1 MTCTDCQFSYKSRV
15 KESSGR
21 KHRHLKAR
29 LVCGLVC
36 VCECVSFCVQL
47 HVHHL
52 LQEQKQQHP
61 ESAALVPAEGASSSV
76 ATTCHPPACPVES
89 QSIFDGEV
97 NQTQEFPDTFPD
109 TLAYEPPSDPTENE
123 PKKDLSLKFD
133 AAAQA
138 AESAKIPVSDTAVV
152 PATLAISLTGSS
164 PKQDAAVVAN
174 ATQKA
179 SGEQP
184 ASSGSKGKDMVIE
197 IQDSLHGNMVRVEF
211 VSSSCCSQSSQPF
224 YFIVPYSPRLLAFP
238 IHLASQG
245 FSTCIMRT

>member
-1 MTCTDCQFSYKSRV
+1 M
-15 KESSGR
+15 
-21 KHRHLKAR
+21 
-29 LVCGLVC
+29 C

-52 LQEQKQQHP
+52 LQEQQQQRP
-61 ESAALVPAEGASSSV
+61 ESDALVPAQGAPSSV

-89 QSIFDGEV
+89 QPIFDGEV
-97 NQTQEFPDTFPD
+97 NQTQEFPDTFAD
-109 TLAYEPPSDPTENE
+109 TLAYEPPSASTENE
-123 PKKDLSLKFD
+123 PQKDLSLKFD

-138 AESAKIPVSDTAVV
+138 AESAKIPVSDTVVV
-152 PATLAISLTGSS
+152 PATPAITLTGSS

-174 ATQKA
+174 TTQKA

-211 VSSSCCSQSSQPF
+211 VSSSCCSRSSQTF
-224 YFIVPYSPRLLAFP
+224 LLHSP
-238 IHLASQG
+238 I
-245 FSTCIMRT
+245 